1 MKKVLAVL
9 LVFSA
14 YSLSAQEAPRA
25 VLSDTWVEN
34 FISNW
39 DAVNNAMSE
48 LNEEEGDMAAALTR
62 FVTALAACL
71 EDTPPNFAEYRA
83 SFLALRNT
91 RLPPEGEKI
100 FTRYGVETD
109 AFWVCMMGFL
119 LLSLEKKYYDLQE
132 ILAERGTELRQ
143 IIHPGDFTVLEKN
156 FDRLYVIFGD
166 M

>member
-25 VLSDTWVEN
+25 ALSATWVEN
-34 FISNW
+34 FIGNW
-39 DAVNNAMSE
+39 DAIDNAMSG
-48 LNEEEGDMAAALTR
+48 LNEEEGDMAVALTR
-62 FVTALAACL
+62 FVTALAGCL
-71 EDTPPNFAEYRA
+71 EETPPGFAEYRA

-91 RLPPEGEKI
+91 RLPPGGEKI

-119 LLSLEKKYYDLQE
+119 LLSLEKNYDLLA
-132 ILAERGTELRQ
+132 IMAERGADLRQ
-143 IIHPGDFTVLEKN
+143 IIHPDDFTVLEKN